1 MAQNLTQTAQA
12 PVPPFGLRDKIGYL
26 FGDWGNDFTFLF
38 ATTYLMVFYTNVAG
52 LNPAHVGTL
61 FLAARVLDAFTDV
74 GWGHLLDRMRPSA
87 TGRFRPWIRRM
98 AVPVAV
104 ASSLMYFF
112 GIAGWSYGG
121 KMTYAAV
128 TYLLWGS
135 VCYTSVN
142 IPYGSMASVI
152 TSDPDE
158 RAQLSVFRSFG
169 ATLAGIIVT
178 LIPPLFLYTTIE
190 GVSQVVQK
198 NFFWGAIGV
207 GVLAVCC
214 YLVCNRLVTERV
226 HKPEP
231 QGRTDGAEGRGF
243 GGLIISLFSN
253 RALLSLIGSNIVL
266 FLAAMLSSTMLP
278 YIWLYHFNDGRL
290 SGPGGLVNYIP
301 IIALAPLAAGLA
313 SRIGK
318 KEIIGAGALVA
329 GGIYVLVY
337 FMHIHNPWV
346 YIALMMI
353 AGFGTALY
361 TMLVWA
367 MVTDVIDYEEVRS
380 GERDDGTVY
389 ALNTWARKLSQAIAG
404 GLGGYALGWVGF
416 NADTTQQSESTVNG
430 IYMFATLV
438 PGILYV
444 LVGLFI
450 LLVYPLSKRRV
461 EENAAILQARTD
473 AAGRPAV
480 GEKHP

>member
-1 MAQNLTQTAQA
+1 MAQNLARTAHV
-12 PVPPFGLRDKIGYL
+12 PVRPFGLRDKIGYP

-74 GWGHLLDRMRPSA
+74 AWGHLLDRMRPSA

-112 GIAGWSYGG
+112 GIADWSYGG
-121 KMTYAAV
+121 KTTYAAV

-158 RAQLSVFRSFG
+158 RSQLSVFRSFG
-169 ATLAGIIVT
+169 ATLAGIIVA
-178 LIPPLFLYTTIE
+178 LIPPLFLYTTVA
-190 GVSQVVQK
+190 GVSQVIPR
-198 NFFWGAIGV
+198 NFFWGAIAV

-214 YLVCNRLVTERV
+214 YLVCHHLVTERV
-226 HKPEP
+226 QRNEP
-231 QGRTDGAEGRGF
+231 PRGRADAAKGRGF
-243 GGLIISLFSN
+243 GRLLISLFSN
-253 RALLSLIGSNIVL
+253 RALLSLIASNIVL

-278 YIWLYHFNDGRL
+278 YIWLYHFNDSRH

-301 IIALAPLAAGLA
+301 IIVLAPIAAALA

-318 KEIIGAGALVA
+318 KEIIGAGALIA

-346 YIALMMI
+346 YIALMMV

-416 NADTTQQSESTVNG
+416 QTDATQQSESTVNG

-438 PGILYV
+438 PGGLYI

-450 LLVYPLSKRRV
+450 LLVYPLGKRRV
-461 EENAAILQARTD
+461 AENAAILQARAG
-473 AAGRPAV
+473 AAG
-480 GEKHP
+480 

>member
-1 MAQNLTQTAQA
+1 MTQNLAQQA
-12 PVPPFGLRDKIGYL
+12 PTPDEALPRPFGIRDKLGYL

-38 ATTYLMVFYTNVAG
+38 ASTYLMVFYTNVVG

-61 FLAARVLDAFTDV
+61 FLAARILDAFTDV
-74 GWGHLLDRMRPSA
+74 GWGHLLDRMRPAS

-98 AVPVAV
+98 AVPVVV

-112 GIAGWSYGG
+112 GIADWSYGA

-135 VCYTSVN
+135 VCYTSIN

-152 TSDPDE
+152 TSDPGE
-158 RAQLSVFRSFG
+158 RSQLSVFRSFG

-178 LIPPLFLYTTIE
+178 LVPPLFLYVTIE
-190 GVSQVVQK
+190 GVSQVVPE
-198 NFFWGAIGV
+198 NFLWGAIGV
-207 GVLAVCC
+207 GVLAIGC
-214 YLVCNRLVTERV
+214 YLACYHLVTERV
-226 HKPEP
+226 RKHQPA
-231 QGRTDGAEGRGF
+231 QGSGKGRGF
-243 GGLIISLFSN
+243 GGLIVSLFSN
-253 RALLSLIGSNIVL
+253 RALLSLIASNIVL
-266 FLAAMLSSTMLP
+266 FLAAMLSNTMLP
-278 YIWLYHFNDGRL
+278 YVWLYHFNDGRL

-301 IIALAPLAAGLA
+301 IIVLAPIAAALA
-313 SRIGK
+313 SRLGK
-318 KEIIGAGALVA
+318 KEIIGVGALLAGA
-329 GGIYVLVY
+329 IYVVVY
-337 FMHIHNPWV
+337 FLHIHNPWV
-346 YIALMMI
+346 YIGLMMI

-416 NADTTQQSESTVNG
+416 NAEATTQSESTVGG

-438 PGILYV
+438 PGVLY
-444 LVGLFI
+444 LIVGLFI
-450 LLVYPLSKRRV
+450 LFVYPLSKQRV
-461 EENAAILQARTD
+461 EQNAVILQERAA
-473 AAGRPAV
+473 AAGRGAN
-480 GEKHP
+480 HQ